1 MQRVSVKLDEDM
13 VKQLDSLANDQSV
26 TRSDVIRDT
35 LDDGLNTD
43 DDVEIQRL
51 QERITDL
58 ETENQRLRREKRL
71 VLEQREEHTELVNTV
86 KEEQSLAKRKAE
98 AGLWTKTKWAL
109 FGMNDDES
117 D

>member
-13 VKQLDSLANDQSV
+13 VEQLDSLTDNQSV

-35 LDDGLNTD
+35 LNDGLNTD

-51 QERITDL
+51 QERISDL
-58 ETENQRLRREKRL
+58 ETENERLRREKRL

-98 AGLWTKTKWAL
+98 AGLGTKTKWAL
-109 FGMNDDES
+109 FRMSNED
-117 D
+117 